1 LNYTGGHVSNH
12 QPSTPDLDAEAALAP
27 ENDDCTASQGATT
40 DPLELDFSL
49 LRMARDKLDNAF
61 RAR

>member
-1 LNYTGGHVSNH
+1 MSNH

-27 ENDDCTASQGATT
+27 KNDDCTASQGATT
-40 DPLELDFSL
+40 DPLELDFSR